1 MPLDVLAPALA
12 TATHAEIEQARMEQP
27 EIYQE
32 GDCWRFRWAGEDR
45 GSFDSEQDAHRA
57 AGRHKQ
63 HRLLQRFASALS
75 RD

>member
-1 MPLDVLAPALA
+1 MPQDVLAPPLA
-12 TATHAEIEQARMEQP
+12 TATHAEVEQARVEQP

-45 GSFDSEQDAHRA
+45 GSFDTEQDAHRA

-63 HRLLQRFASALS
+63 HRLLQRFAYALA

>member
-1 MPLDVLAPALA
+1 MPQDVLNPPAA
-12 TATHAEIEQARMEQP
+12 TASQIDLERARLEQP

-63 HRLLQRFASALS
+63 HRLLQRFASALD

>member
-1 MPLDVLAPALA
+1 
-12 TATHAEIEQARMEQP
+12 MEQP

-45 GSFDSEQDAHRA
+45 GSFDSEQDALRA

-63 HRLLQRFASALS
+63 QRLLQRFAYALS

>member
-1 MPLDVLAPALA
+1 MPNDVLTPPLA
-12 TATHAEIEQARMEQP
+12 VASHDDVERARVEQP
-27 EIYQE
+27 EVYQE

-63 HRLLQRFASALS
+63 HRLLQRFASALN

>member
-1 MPLDVLAPALA
+1 MPLDVLAPPLA

-45 GSFDSEQDAHRA
+45 GSFDCEQDAHRA
-57 AGRHKQ
+57 ASRHKQ
-63 HRLLQRFASALS
+63 HRLLQRFASALD
-75 RD
+75 RG